1 MNHLDVEK
9 MECCDFMLKKSICV
23 KVPKT
28 YGEKAIVLTSKLKI
42 IDRKLEIQRDEDFIY
57 IPLISQ
63 PQENKLEKL
72 KERVPDCEV
81 LTHVFPERKKQVTTF
96 VEVLENKLPPHL
108 LASLP
113 HAMDFVGDIAI
124 IEILPELNTYKNV
137 IGEAVLKSHKSVRT
151 VLAKAGAVSGTYR
164 LRKFSVIAGEPK
176 TETIHK
182 EYGCQYYVD
191 LAKAYFSPRLSHE
204 HNRVASLVKED
215 ETVVDL
221 FAGVGP
227 FSILIAKTH
236 ENVKVYAIDVNPQAV
251 EFLKKNVR
259 LNRVEGQVHS
269 ILGDA
274 KQIVK
279 QRLSGVADRVI
290 MNLPEKAIEFVDAA
304 CEAIKPTGGIVHFY
318 SFVDASNT
326 LENVKLHFI
335 DAVEK
340 SGRKV
345 EKILFSR
352 FVRATAPYEWQ
363 AVLDAKIH

>member
-1 MNHLDVEK
+1 MLRK
-9 MECCDFMLKKSICV
+9 WGFSDFMLKNSTCIR
-23 KVPKT
+23 VPKI
-28 YGEKAIVLTSKLKI
+28 YGEKAIVLANKLKI
-42 IDRKLEIQRDEDFIY
+42 VDRELEIQRDKDFIF
-57 IPLISQ
+57 IPLICQ
-63 PQENKLEKL
+63 PEENELETL
-72 KERVPDCEV
+72 KEQMPDCEV
-81 LTHVFPERKKQVTTF
+81 LTYDFPEKKKQVTTF
-96 VEVLENKLPPHL
+96 VELLEDKLPPHL

-113 HAMDFVGDIAI
+113 RAMDFVGDIVI
-124 IEILPELNTYKNV
+124 IEIPPELNAYKNI
-137 IGEAVLKSHKSVRT
+137 IGEAVLKVHKNVRT

-164 LRKFSVIAGEPK
+164 LREFSIIAGEPK
-176 TETIHK
+176 TETVHK

-191 LAKAYFSPRLSHE
+191 LTKAYFSPRLSHE
-204 HNRVASLVKED
+204 HNRVASLVKEG

-227 FSILIAKTH
+227 FAVLIAKTH
-236 ENVKVYAIDVNPQAV
+236 ENVKVYAIDVNPEAV
-251 EFLKKNVR
+251 QLLKKNIR
-259 LNRVEGQVHS
+259 LNRVESKIHP

-279 QRLSGVADRVI
+279 QRLSGVAYRVI

-304 CEAIKPTGGIVHFY
+304 CEAVKPTSGIVHFY
-318 SFVDASNT
+318 SFVDSSNT
-326 LENVKLHFI
+326 LENVKLRFI

-345 EKILFSR
+345 HKILFSR